1 VIPPRI
7 IGRKQ
12 DQPQAAPAEQPPAQ
26 ATLAAQVPA
35 PVTAASR
42 RAKRDWTFLLS
53 WIVTGSMVFVMLI
66 LVYQRVPAMI
76 EETLQPVQQEEETQE
91 PDDSAYGENTG
102 EASLPQLNMSLATDA
117 IVRHTNTHTILLNKT
132 RDEAVEYTVE
142 KGDAIFGIANKYKL
156 KPETILWANYAILN
170 DNPHEISIG
179 QVLTIPPTDGIYYKW
194 EEGDTVASVAKKY
207 GVKPEDILNYPGN
220 KLDLADPDPMI
231 EKGTYIMVPG
241 GYREFKQWLV
251 PTIWKSG
258 AGANKSIAGPGG
270 CAVGDGGAVGTGSF
284 VWPSGNNFLSGNDYW
299 SGHLG
304 IDIAATFAPVYAADS
319 GVAVY
324 AGAIGGGYGN
334 MIMIDHGNGYHTLY
348 AHLDAVYVSCG
359 ASVTKGQMI
368 ALSGNSGN
376 STGPHLHFEV
386 RYQGGFINPW
396 YVLP

>member
-1 VIPPRI
+1 MIPPRI

-12 DQPQAAPAEQPPAQ
+12 EQPQAAPAEQPPAQ
-26 ATLAAQVPA
+26 AAPVAPA
-35 PVTAASR
+35 PVPAVAPR

-53 WIVTGSMVFVMLI
+53 WIIAGSMVFVMLI

-76 EETLQPVQQEEETQE
+76 EETLQPVQQEEETEE
-91 PDDSAYGENTG
+91 PDESAYGENTG

-132 RDEAVEYTVE
+132 RDAVVEYTVE

-156 KPETILWANYAILN
+156 KPETILWANYNILN

-179 QVLTIPPTDGIYYKW
+179 QVLKIPPTDGIYYEW
-194 EEGDTVASVAKKY
+194 EEGDTVASVAEKY
-207 GVKPEDILNYPGN
+207 NAKPEDILNYPGN
-220 KLDLADPDPMI
+220 KLDLTDPDPKI
-231 EKGTYIMVPG
+231 EKGTYVMIPG
-241 GYREFKQWLV
+241 GSREFKQWLV

-258 AGANKSIAGPGG
+258 AGANKSIDGPGG

-284 VWPSGNNFLSGNDYW
+284 VWPTVNNFLSGNDYW

-304 IDIAATFAPVYAADS
+304 IDIAATYAPVYAADS
-319 GVAVY
+319 GVVVY

-348 AHLDAVYVSCG
+348 AHLDAIYVSCG

-368 ALSGNSGN
+368 ALSGNTGN

>member
-12 DQPQAAPAEQPPAQ
+12 EQPQAAPAEQPPAQ
-26 ATLAAQVPA
+26 AVPIAPAPA
-35 PVTAASR
+35 PVTAAPR

-76 EETLQPVQQEEETQE
+76 EETLQPVQHEEETQE

-194 EEGDTVASVAKKY
+194 EEGDTVASVAEKY

-319 GVAVY
+319 GVVVY

>member
-1 VIPPRI
+1 MTPPRI

-12 DQPQAAPAEQPPAQ
+12 EQPQAAPAEQPPAQ
-26 ATLAAQVPA
+26 ITPVAPSPA
-35 PVTAASR
+35 PMATR

-53 WIVTGSMVFVMLI
+53 WIVTGSLVFVMLI

-91 PDDSAYGENTG
+91 PDESAYGENTG

-194 EEGDTVASVAKKY
+194 EEGDTVASVAEKY

-319 GVAVY
+319 GVVVY

>member
-1 VIPPRI
+1 MIPPRI

-12 DQPQAAPAEQPPAQ
+12 EPPPQAAPAEQPAVQTAPFAPA
-26 ATLAAQVPA
+26 AAP
-35 PVTAASR
+35 R
-42 RAKRDWTFLLS
+42 RGKRDWTFLLS
-53 WIVTGSMVFVMLI
+53 WIIAGSMVFVMLI

-91 PDDSAYGENTG
+91 PDESAYGENTG

-132 RDEAVEYTVE
+132 RDEVVEYTVE

-156 KPETILWANYAILN
+156 TPETILWANYDVLN

-179 QVLTIPPTDGIYYKW
+179 QVLKIPPTNGIYYEW
-194 EEGDTVASVAKKY
+194 EEGDTVASVAEKY
-207 GVKPEDILNYPGN
+207 HAKPEDILNYPGN
-220 KLDLADPDPMI
+220 KLDLTDPDPKI
-231 EKGTYIMVPG
+231 EKGTYVMIPG
-241 GYREFKQWLV
+241 GSREFKQWLV

-258 AGANKSIAGPGG
+258 AGANKTIDGPGG
-270 CAVGDGGAVGTGSF
+270 CAIGDGGAVGTGSF
-284 VWPSGNNFLSGNDYW
+284 VWPTVNNFLSGNDYW

-304 IDIAATFAPVYAADS
+304 IDIAATYAPVYAADS
-319 GVAVY
+319 GVVVY

-334 MIMIDHGNGYHTLY
+334 MIMMDHGNGYHTLY
-348 AHLDAVYVSCG
+348 AHLDALYVSCG
-359 ASVTKGQMI
+359 SSAVKGQMI
-368 ALSGNSGN
+368 ALSGNTGN